1 LVSEASHLAPD
12 PVREEFVSE
21 LPIEGLG
28 WLDNFKARLGLE
40 GAIVRVLIR
49 WGLTEHAFDIFG
61 KVDKRFNEALEL
73 SAWKNVSGFR
83 LPEGDRLH
91 IQEILREHYLKTRDL
106 PCRYTCKAKL
116 HNGFLTGFEEL
127 ANLLVALYEA
137 YLHRLSRLSSPEK
150 AA

>member
-1 LVSEASHLAPD
+1 M
-12 PVREEFVSE
+12 SE
-21 LPIEGLG
+21 LPIEGSG
-28 WLDNFKARLGLE
+28 WLDNFKARVGLE

-61 KVDKRFNEALEL
+61 KIDKRFSEALEL
-73 SAWKNVSGFR
+73 SAWKNDPAFR
-83 LPEGDRLH
+83 LPEEDRLQ
-91 IQEILREHYLKTRDL
+91 IREILREHYLKTRDL

-127 ANLLVALYEA
+127 ANLLVTLYEA
-137 YLHRLSRLSSPEK
+137 YLRRLSRLPSPEK